1 MKPIVF
7 ALSLCLGGV
16 SAQAE
21 TVNLGNSGCG
31 LARIC
36 YSVLND
42 AAPAPGIDGA
52 PDTPVRIDLYAGP
65 TSSRYALMIDGVVWT
80 SQTSVGFGNTIA
92 GMSFSDGAS
101 KLLTLSAVFTT
112 FRTCTVSGRG
122 QHCSTHYTLTGGTVV
137 R

>member
-1 MKPIVF
+1 MNRIVF
-7 ALSLCLGGV
+7 ALTLCLVGLG
-16 SAQAE
+16 AQAE
-21 TVNLGNSGCG
+21 TINLGNSGCG

-42 AAPAPGIDGA
+42 AAPTPGIDGA
-52 PDTPVRIDLYAGP
+52 PDAPVRIDLYAGP
-65 TSSRYALMIDGVVWT
+65 TSSRYALIIDGVVWT

-101 KLLTLSAVFTT
+101 SVLILNAVFST

-122 QHCSTHYTLTGGTVV
+122 QHCSTHYTLTTGTVV